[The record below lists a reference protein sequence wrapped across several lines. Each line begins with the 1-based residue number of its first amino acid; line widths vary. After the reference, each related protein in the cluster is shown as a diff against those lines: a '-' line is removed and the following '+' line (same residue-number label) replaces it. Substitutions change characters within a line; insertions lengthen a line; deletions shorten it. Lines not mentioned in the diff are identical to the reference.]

1 MVLNK
6 EDVLMDIITALRD
19 DNNQVLVETVD
30 AKSNDGMSWSSYDEK
45 ETYIPAPNY
54 NGKFGNRLHAKSIK
68 IGKEITIRKNDN
80 GGYFVRTPKGEVTF
94 DYRKDSGFDSVLSAA
109 LNKYELGPKSD
120 YFYPVEKY
128 MKKKFSDN
136 AKDVKTEKASKFQN
150 AVKQLEDLGVEPNR
164 LKSYIKE
171 KHPELTEEEVI
182 SIFMQQKQNG

>member
-1 MVLNK
+1 
-6 EDVLMDIITALRD
+6 
-19 DNNQVLVETVD
+19 
-30 AKSNDGMSWSSYDEK
+30 
-45 ETYIPAPNY
+45 
-54 NGKFGNRLHAKSIK
+54 
-68 IGKEITIRKNDN
+68 
-80 GGYFVRTPKGEVTF
+80 
-94 DYRKDSGFDSVLSAA
+94 
-109 LNKYELGPKSD
+109 
-120 YFYPVEKY
+120 